1 MTRKTAWFLLI
12 SVLLVLSAA
21 FIYPALSVLGEAF
34 KSPTDGSF
42 TFDYIRMVIRE
53 PIYQEGLIN
62 ALVLGGLSTVVAVL
76 IALPLATLNHRYTFP
91 GKQAL
96 ALLVLV
102 PMILPPFIGAIGIRQ
117 ILGTEGSLNALLCAL
132 GWMES
137 EHPFDWLSHGRFVG
151 IILMNA
157 LHLYPILYLNIAA
170 SLVQIDPT
178 LEQAAENLGCP
189 PWRRFLRITV
199 PLILPG
205 LFAGA
210 SLVFIWAFTELG
222 VPLVFDFTRVA
233 PVQILDGIKSLDR
246 NPLPYALTAIVLL
259 IAAVVFLVS
268 KLALG
273 RSKITGTPR
282 PKAVYQAKP
291 LRGAVAWWCS
301 AAFLGV
307 TLLGSLPHIGVALLS
322 VSREWHGTILPSEM
336 TLAYWQDALGSALI
350 VPAISNSLLYASCAT
365 AGALVLGL
373 AASWVIVRSDLRARH
388 LLDTLTMLP
397 LAVPGLVLAFGYL
410 ALSQEG
416 KPLAFLIGADGSPLL
431 LLAVAYA
438 MRRLP
443 YVTRATI
450 AGLQQSDPALEQA
463 ARSLG
468 ASAFSTFMRISLP
481 LLAAHLAAGCVLA
494 FAFSMLEVSDS
505 LILAQRAE
513 HYPITKAT
521 FALLSSLGNGIGLA
535 AALGVWSMVFLGVA
549 MIGAGILGG
558 KRGGLSGQ

>member
-1 MTRKTAWFLLI
+1 
-12 SVLLVLSAA
+12 
-21 FIYPALSVLGEAF
+21 
-34 KSPTDGSF
+34 
-42 TFDYIRMVIRE
+42 
-53 PIYQEGLIN
+53 
-62 ALVLGGLSTVVAVL
+62 
-76 IALPLATLNHRYTFP
+76 
-91 GKQAL
+91 
-96 ALLVLV
+96 
-102 PMILPPFIGAIGIRQ
+102 
-117 ILGTEGSLNALLCAL
+117 
-132 GWMES
+132 
-137 EHPFDWLSHGRFVG
+137 
-151 IILMNA
+151 
-157 LHLYPILYLNIAA
+157 
-170 SLVQIDPT
+170 
-178 LEQAAENLGCP
+178 
-189 PWRRFLRITV
+189 
-199 PLILPG
+199 
-205 LFAGA
+205 
-210 SLVFIWAFTELG
+210 
-222 VPLVFDFTRVA
+222 
-233 PVQILDGIKSLDR
+233 
-246 NPLPYALTAIVLL
+246 
-259 IAAVVFLVS
+259 
-268 KLALG
+268 
-273 RSKITGTPR
+273 
-282 PKAVYQAKP
+282 
-291 LRGAVAWWCS
+291 
-301 AAFLGV
+301 
-307 TLLGSLPHIGVALLS
+307 
-322 VSREWHGTILPSEM
+322 
-336 TLAYWQDALGSALI
+336 
-350 VPAISNSLLYASCAT
+350 
-365 AGALVLGL
+365 
-373 AASWVIVRSDLRARH
+373 
-388 LLDTLTMLP
+388 MLP